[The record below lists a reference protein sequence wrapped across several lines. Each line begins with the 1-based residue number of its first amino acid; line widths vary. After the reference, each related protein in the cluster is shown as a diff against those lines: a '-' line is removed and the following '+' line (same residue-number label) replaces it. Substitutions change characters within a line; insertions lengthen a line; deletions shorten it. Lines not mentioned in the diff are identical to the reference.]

1 MKRMMLGLAATILV
15 TGAAFGGAFAAEPA
29 STVESPAGKVWVGV
43 NGMTLYTFDK
53 DTKGETAS
61 ACAGKCIVAWPP
73 LVAPADAKASADG
86 EWTTVTV
93 TDKDGKD
100 AGLMWAY
107 KGSPLYYFVKD
118 TKAGDMTGDGVG
130 DVWHTALD
138 K

>member
-1 MKRMMLGLAATILV
+1 MKRMMIGLAAAVFV
-15 TGAAFGGAFAAEPA
+15 TGAAIGGAFAAEPA

-61 ACAGKCIVAWPP
+61 GCTGKCVVAWPP
-73 LVAPADAKASADG
+73 LVAPADAMASADG

>member
-1 MKRMMLGLAATILV
+1 MKRMMLGLAATIFV
-15 TGAAFGGAFAAEPA
+15 TGAALGGAFAAEPA

-61 ACAGKCIVAWPP
+61 ACTGKCIVAWPP